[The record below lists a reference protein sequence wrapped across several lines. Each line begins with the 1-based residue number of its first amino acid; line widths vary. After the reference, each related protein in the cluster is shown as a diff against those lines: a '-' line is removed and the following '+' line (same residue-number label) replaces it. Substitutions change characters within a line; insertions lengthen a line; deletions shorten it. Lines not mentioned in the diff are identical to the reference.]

1 MFLSIGAYGAVN
13 ETYIFAKY
21 RFRAIFYILVCP
33 NRTIFKKSIRGQ
45 TQGVKKV
52 KKRSINSKLKMLPIY
67 ICIFGTEALIVKKGL
82 YLLTNDIQLGYNF
95 DLRVHLRSLEV
106 KIYLFLFSPKC
117 KFFYTLCFCQLMP
130 MGPSMKLIYLLNR
143 GLELYLS
150 YRTLTSEV
158 I

>member
-67 ICIFGTEALIVKKGL
+67 MHFW
-82 YLLTNDIQLGYNF
+82 Y
-95 DLRVHLRSLEV
+95 RSLDSQERIV
-106 KIYLFLFSPKC
+106 PINK
-117 KFFYTLCFCQLMP
+117 
-130 MGPSMKLIYLLNR
+130 
-143 GLELYLS
+143 
-150 YRTLTSEV
+150 
-158 I
+158 